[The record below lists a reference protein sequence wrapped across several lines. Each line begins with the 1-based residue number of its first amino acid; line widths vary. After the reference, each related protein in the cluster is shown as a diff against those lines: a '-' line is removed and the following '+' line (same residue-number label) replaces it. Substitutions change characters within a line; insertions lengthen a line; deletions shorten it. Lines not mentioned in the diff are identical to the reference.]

1 MRERSGDIWA
11 EAAMHIGFYLLA
23 ATFLI
28 LMAQVG
34 YAMYQLAVA
43 FS

>member
-1 MRERSGDIWA
+1 MN
-11 EAAMHIGFYLLA
+11 FYLLIA
-23 ATFLI
+23 AFLI

-34 YAMYQLAVA
+34 YAMYQLAVV

>member
-1 MRERSGDIWA
+1 MNFGS
-11 EAAMHIGFYLLA
+11 YLLIA
-23 ATFLI
+23 AFLV

-34 YAMYQLAVA
+34 YAMYQLAVV

>member
-1 MRERSGDIWA
+1 VRERSEGFWA
-11 EAAMHIGFYLLA
+11 GAAMHFGFYLLI
-23 ATFLI
+23 ATFVI

-34 YAMYQLAVA
+34 YAMYQLAAV